1 MEIYFIVWCKWM
13 KVTSIVALHL
23 NLFGLNT
30 LMRVILSSSC
40 DKNTDLLHAK
50 TAKRC
55 IGEKTVL
62 GRHLFFVWVGVLCP
76 QMLAVLYENKGVSL
90 WVSWKKKFKGFEW
103 MGCVDWSAR
112 GHCRNVRW
120 NPWGNNSTAA
130 SGKELY
136 VALGLTFNASS

>member
-1 MEIYFIVWCKWM
+1 M

-55 IGEKTVL
+55 IGEKNCAGQTFILCLSGV
-62 GRHLFFVWVGVLCP
+62 FFVHRCQLFCMGIKVLVYEFLGKRSLKALNGWDVQTEAP
-76 QMLAVLYENKGVSL
+76 EDIAGMLGETHGEIIQQQHLERNCMWLQGLFLMQVVKMRLNIGVS
-90 WVSWKKKFKGFEW
+90 
-103 MGCVDWSAR
+103 M
-112 GHCRNVRW
+112 
-120 NPWGNNSTAA
+120 
-130 SGKELY
+130 
-136 VALGLTFNASS
+136 